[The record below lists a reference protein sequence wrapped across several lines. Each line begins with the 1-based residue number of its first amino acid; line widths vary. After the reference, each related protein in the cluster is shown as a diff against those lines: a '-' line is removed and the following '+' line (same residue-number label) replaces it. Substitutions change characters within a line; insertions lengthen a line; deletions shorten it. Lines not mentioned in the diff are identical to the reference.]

1 MHRSQRVP
9 RVPAPTNIPPH
20 AALAHVLADLG
31 LAGDTATGSHA
42 LVAVPDADVA
52 PAPLVAALLE
62 PACTAGVALLAFT
75 GQPPE
80 PQLAA
85 WREALWPRWHAVSS
99 YRLRGGELTR
109 RTLQGRASVA
119 RCAGPD
125 AQWLAFRERLA
136 VMSQAST
143 VAKFDQNA
151 KGWDGDPSSPSY
163 AHHRWMRRFV
173 ACYARIERAERVLD
187 FGSGAGWCGIEAAL
201 RYGASELCAFDPSPQ
216 LVEIARRNAQASG
229 IRSFRAE
236 PGFGEAPPF
245 PRAGEPL
252 FDLVISSGVISFVPR
267 TDPWLDRLAA
277 SVKPGGR
284 LVIGD
289 IHPGSHGFRRR
300 RRSKVLLPVRE
311 LNGKRPAEV
320 RRALEQRGLRFRRAS
335 GYQLTWPVPQA
346 MDVSERRLGGALHR
360 PLLWANQAGA
370 ALASGL
376 GAAWELAFDSWVME
390 LELPGG
396 A

>member
-1 MHRSQRVP
+1 
-9 RVPAPTNIPPH
+9 
-20 AALAHVLADLG
+20 VLADLG
-31 LAGDTATGSHA
+31 ATDGAHA
-42 LVAVPDADVA
+42 LLAVPDAEVA
-52 PAPLVAALLE
+52 PAPLVAPLVD
-62 PACTAGVALLAFT
+62 PACEAAHVLLAFT

-80 PQLAA
+80 PQLAL
-85 WREALWPRWHAVSS
+85 WRDALWPRWHAVAS
-99 YRLRGGELTR
+99 YRLRGGELSR
-109 RTLQGRASVA
+109 RSLQGRATLA
-119 RCAGPD
+119 RCAAPD
-125 AQWLAFRERLA
+125 AQWLVFRERLA

-151 KGWDGDPSSPSY
+151 KGWDGEPGTPGY

-187 FGSGAGWCGIEAAL
+187 FGSGAGWCGIEAAR

-245 PRAGEPL
+245 ARPGEPL

-267 TDPWLDRLAA
+267 PEPWLDRLAA
-277 SVKPGGR
+277 CVKPGGR

-289 IHPGSHGFRRR
+289 IHPGSYGFRRR
-300 RRSKVLLPVRE
+300 RRRKVLLPVRE
-311 LNGKRPAEV
+311 LNGQTPADV
-320 RRALEQRGLRFRRAS
+320 RRALEQRGLRFCRAS

-370 ALASGL
+370 ALARSA
-376 GAAWELAFDSWVME
+376 GAACQLAFDSWVME
-390 LELPGG
+390 LELPAGSQ
-396 A
+396 